1 MRAFDAGQPKLR
13 VETDQEH
20 ARMMKWLSMNETRE
34 LPSGQCLLLKEDIN
48 QQTGPHLLAKRSI
61 LDRYIEIAL
70 EEKEKRAAKAEGTEL
85 AKAGIFMERG
95 QVLCGWRKRRIGEG
109 PAR

>member
-61 LDRYIEIAL
+61 TEGLQEGEEGAL
-70 EEKEKRAAKAEGTEL
+70 RPSWTG
-85 AKAGIFMERG
+85 FP
-95 QVLCGWRKRRIGEG
+95 VC
-109 PAR
+109 

>member
-48 QQTGPHLLAKRSI
+48 QQTGPHLLAKRSGGSQG
-61 LDRYIEIAL
+61 RA
-70 EEKEKRAAKAEGTEL
+70 EES
-85 AKAGIFMERG
+85 ERG
-95 QVLCGWRKRRIGEG
+95 FRGD
-109 PAR
+109 